1 MTQRELDNLIE
12 QINQA
17 FKTHF
22 DKLEKMEERLVALE
36 GQMSGFVQQEKS
48 NAKGEGSKAE
58 AGRGKRVQ
66 QAKENSGTSD

>member
-22 DKLEKMEERLVALE
+22 DRLEELETKVEALINE
-36 GQMSGFVQQEKS
+36 QEK
-48 NAKGEGSKAE
+48 GSTASKS
-58 AGRGKRVQ
+58 RGKRVQ
-66 QAKENSGTSD
+66 QAKEDA